1 MILKDIVP
9 MKEHGTMKEGG
20 DYECATVDIAEDEY
34 VTRTIIL
41 FNSDVGVAMLGI
53 ETSSGERAVMGT

>member
-1 MILKDIVP
+1 
-9 MKEHGTMKEGG
+9 MKEGG